1 MILQTFWNLKKF
13 KILVNQRSKVI
24 YISNIYFLIRIKVEN
39 LGKRIHLNL
48 VYTIHL
54 LEEFYIYIYIY
65 IYAQGYMRYQI

>member
-1 MILQTFWNLKKF
+1 M
-13 KILVNQRSKVI
+13 NQQSKVI

-54 LEEFYIYIYIY
+54 LEELYIY